1 MGAGL
6 GSLSYS
12 IFTPFSAMNYRP
24 FCILLLA
31 VLCMVGLSSCISSNF
46 SEITAEK
53 SLSRKGIMV
62 GGDGKM
68 KIGTYK
74 GESYL
79 VGNVVGYHL
88 KYERYFS
95 EVHQGMKI
103 LRTEDIIH
111 HVYPQRLYL
120 KIDSQLA
127 ERIEKYSHLSLT
139 EQTAL
144 FVSLSDAMQE
154 GEWVCLKGVN
164 QVKEIPFNQQ
174 WRIINVEKEGNWLSG
189 LSSAVVFIAVDIPTT
204 ACANALFPLIA
215 LYGLISGEG
224 W

>member
-1 MGAGL
+1 M
-6 GSLSYS
+6 
-12 IFTPFSAMNYRP
+12 IRCPF
-24 FCILLLA
+24 FILLLA
-31 VLCMVGLSSCISSNF
+31 ALCMAGLSSCISSNF

-62 GGDGKM
+62 AADGKM
-68 KIGTYK
+68 KMGSYM

-79 VGNVVGYHL
+79 AGNVVSYHL

-95 EVHQGMKI
+95 EVHQCRKV
-103 LRTEDIIH
+103 LRTEDVIH
-111 HVYPQRLYL
+111 QVYSQTLYL

-127 ERIEKYSHLSLT
+127 ERIEQSTCLSSA
-139 EQTAL
+139 EQTEL
-144 FVSLSDAMQE
+144 FVALCEAMQE
-154 GEWVCLKGVN
+154 GEWVCLKGMN

-174 WRIINVEKEGNWLSG
+174 WRIVNVEKEGNCLSG